1 MMVDLAS
8 SVSGLA
14 TQVAAPQG
22 LQKVAKDFDD
32 SVFKAVGKVDELH
45 AASDNALELLATG
58 QQVDLHGTMIALE
71 KADIAIRTMV
81 SVRDKVVGAYEQI
94 MNMAI

>member
-1 MMVDLAS
+1 MIDLAT
-8 SVSGLA
+8 SVTALSP
-14 TQVAAPQG
+14 QVTAPQG
-22 LQKVAKDFDD
+22 IQKVAAEFDD
-32 SVFKAVGKVDELH
+32 SVFSAIGQVDKIHGH
-45 AASDNALELLATG
+45 ADNALELLASG

-71 KADIAIRTMV
+71 KADIALRTMV

>member
-1 MMVDLAS
+1 M
-8 SVSGLA
+8 
-14 TQVAAPQG
+14 TAPQG
-22 LQKVAKDFDD
+22 IQKVAAEFDD
-32 SVFKAVGKVDELH
+32 SVFSAVGKVDEMH
-45 AASDNALELLATG
+45 SAADNALELLASG

-71 KADIAIRTMV
+71 KADIALRTMV